1 MKLLFL
7 YIEEF
12 RVHWQRQISFD
23 GSFVFAYQDGRL
35 SVEKKPGLTEDFF
48 YEAKRAKSRVD
59 CVTAIIG
66 DNGSGKTS
74 IATTLGDVLAPA
86 EEDQLDPIG
95 HYLAIYRANDGTMC
109 CIENLEEVVDFSQ
122 PASIFPD
129 AWKHVKRSLNNPRLK
144 EFEPDV
150 KLVYYSP
157 HYSLQTVLNRRTPMA
172 VDLSTGALVREE
184 YKTSY
189 RYYEDAER
197 DRMLRFVKRAGWHR
211 QAMSGNVPLPT
222 PGVVEIRP
230 DEKLVWEVR
239 SRLQSKKGET
249 ERFRRFSELLE
260 LMHVDDPFFGIVA
273 AFLASCINRQL
284 SNLKPVSDESL
295 SLLYEWGQRLLW
307 DIRRGEG
314 VRCVGRAGGSV
325 LREKWMA
332 LTDEERQRI
341 KASALGSFSNVAQI
355 KDGYRAIERDARYAA
370 FARMLRALAD
380 LQEVSAGSI
389 SKGKWEEGAVCV
401 KVRSPRQQMRMWEF
415 LAAFEKTRLME
426 DGETIDNYITVDVRG
441 MSSGEMAFL
450 SMMARIDEQL
460 KGRQKVGQIILFLDE
475 AETTLHPSWQQQLL
489 RTLIWYVE
497 NFTNGLHVHLVFA
510 SHSPQLLSDIPKSN
524 VVLLSRNE
532 QPQDQDEKPL
542 LNTFG
547 ANIFDLYRLPFFLHD
562 GPTGAFSNNLIDS
575 MLTEIAKLIKKG
587 SCRKENLSPRSRCV
601 MEQCGDVVL
610 RRYLESL
617 SESSKLC

>member
-12 RVHWQRQISFD
+12 RVHRQRQISFD
-23 GSFVFAYQDGRL
+23 GSFVFAYQEGRL
-35 SVEKKPGLTEDFF
+35 SVEVRPGLTEDFF
-48 YEAKRAKSRVD
+48 HSAKRAKSRVD

-144 EFEPDV
+144 GFESDV

-189 RYYEDAER
+189 RYYEDEELG
-197 DRMLRFVKRAGWHR
+197 RMLRFIKRAGWRR

-230 DEKLVWEVR
+230 NEKLVWDVR
-239 SRLQSKKGET
+239 SRLQTQGGET

-260 LMHVDDPFFGIVA
+260 LIHVDDPFFGIVA
-273 AFLASCINRQL
+273 AFFASCINRQI
-284 SNLKPVSDESL
+284 SGLKPVSDESL
-295 SLLYEWGQRLLW
+295 SLLYEWGQRLLR
-307 DIRRGEG
+307 DVRREDG
-314 VRCVGRAGGSV
+314 VRYLDRTGGSV
-325 LREKWMA
+325 LREQWTA
-332 LTDEERQRI
+332 LTDEEHHGV
-341 KASALGSFSNVAQI
+341 KTSALGRFSDVAQI
-355 KDGYRAIERDARYAA
+355 KDGDKAIERNARYVA
-370 FARMLRALAD
+370 FARMLRALVD
-380 LQEVSAGSI
+380 LQAASADNVSTR
-389 SKGKWEEGAVCV
+389 KLEEGAVCV
-401 KVRSPRQQMRMWEF
+401 KVRSPRQQRLMWEF
-415 LAAFEKTRLME
+415 MAAFEKTRFMD
-426 DGETIDNYITVDVRG
+426 DGDTIDGYITVDVRG

-460 KGRQKVGQIILFLDE
+460 RGKQKADQIILFLDE

-510 SHSPQLLSDIPKSN
+510 SHSPQLLSDIPLSN

-532 QPQDQDEKPL
+532 RYQDQDERPL

-575 MLTEIAKLIKKG
+575 MLTEIAKLIKNG
-587 SCRKENLSPRSRCV
+587 SCRKGDLSARSRCV

-617 SESSKLC
+617 SESGKLC